1 MSRINEIIRKYFFD
15 TQTSKAS
22 TPFIEWLKNGKSVEE
37 KEEAFREIWDELDI
51 APDQTTE
58 HSFMKLQQR
67 ILSDSEPI
75 HSKKSI
81 PLYRKFLRIASI
93 LIIPII
99 SVVGSYMYVKNNSIS
114 NDSIEFVECFVPN
127 GQIKEVILPDS
138 TTVQLNSG
146 SVLIYPKSFSGKTRD
161 LYLNGEALFSV
172 THNEEQPFIVK
183 TADMDIEVLGTV
195 FNVSSYHT
203 SERIATTLQSGKVSV
218 TMKNQESEPIILSP
232 SQQILVDRRTGET
245 NVKEVNVENTV
256 AWQKGY
262 LMMESLNIRD
272 ISKILE
278 RKYDAT
284 IHINTEKYDQQYVT
298 AKFRNNESLIESL
311 SVLQELIPG
320 MKYTIEANKVYI
332 Y

>member
-1 MSRINEIIRKYFFD
+1 MSRIHEIIKKYFYD
-15 TQTSKAS
+15 ARTSKAS
-22 TPFIEWLKNGKSVEE
+22 IPFIDWLRNGKSGEE
-37 KEEAFREIWDELDI
+37 KDKALKEIWDELDI
-51 APDQTTE
+51 APDHTTE
-58 HSFMKLQQR
+58 ESFMKLQQR
-67 ILSDSEPI
+67 ISNESESGY
-75 HSKKSI
+75 SKKSI

-93 LIIPII
+93 LIIPIV

-127 GQIKEVILPDS
+127 GQIKEVTLPDS
-138 TTVQLNSG
+138 TKVQLNSG

-203 SERIATTLQSGKVSV
+203 SEKIATTLQSGKVSV
-218 TMKNQESEPIILSP
+218 TMKNQESDPIILSP
-232 SQQILVDRRTGET
+232 SQQILVDRRSGET
-245 NVKEVNVENTV
+245 NIKEVNVENAV

-284 IHINTEKYDQQYVT
+284 IHVNTEKYDNQYVT
-298 AKFRNNESLIESL
+298 AKFRNNENLIESL

-320 MKYTIEANKVYI
+320 MRYTVEGNKVYI